1 MGRGDGGA
9 PPDRHSTAAD
19 GATHSSTDTGR
30 TSVQR
35 ASDQFIAP
43 WDAGAAD
50 AGDSAFATMNS
61 ARSGGYRFDPG
72 TVAALIS
79 RWENVLHDLQDDQQT
94 QESALTAAQPPSPDQ
109 PAVQQAQLA
118 QASIRKMIAHNVS
131 MQRSAYAYINALKK
145 ANGTYTQHDAD
156 VAEALGK
163 ANPSSS
169 PSSGMYQ

>member
-1 MGRGDGGA
+1 
-9 PPDRHSTAAD
+9 
-19 GATHSSTDTGR
+19 
-30 TSVQR
+30 
-35 ASDQFIAP
+35 
-43 WDAGAAD
+43 
-50 AGDSAFATMNS
+50 MNS